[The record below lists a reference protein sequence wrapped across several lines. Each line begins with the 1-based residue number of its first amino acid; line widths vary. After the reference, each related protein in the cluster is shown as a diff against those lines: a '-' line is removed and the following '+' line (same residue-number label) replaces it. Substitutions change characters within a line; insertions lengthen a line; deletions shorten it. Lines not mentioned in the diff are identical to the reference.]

1 MSRRMLLPILILL
14 CLCWCVLATLGV
26 VAEPSFSGGLD
37 LNARSLQQLRSR
49 LTARLPASQVR
60 LVSGAQSGCSM
71 DANTLTVPESV
82 SCVFA
87 IQPDAGKT
95 RQLNLSLGS
104 EEVSV
109 KLLLTQPNALSV
121 EAALETGQTSE
132 LDIYRND
139 ANQGAELTL
148 EGCVAVK
155 AEQNENPAPSNACTL
170 EIKE

>member
-1 MSRRMLLPILILL
+1 MSRRMLLPILVVL

-37 LNARSLQQLRSR
+37 LNARGLKQLRSR

-60 LVSGAQSGCSM
+60 LVSGAQSGCGM
-71 DANTLTVPESV
+71 DANTLTIPESV

-104 EEVSV
+104 EGVSV

-139 ANQGAELTL
+139 ANQGSELTIQN
-148 EGCVAVK
+148 CVLDK
-155 AEQNENPAPSNACTL
+155 PETEEDPDSSYMCTL